1 MSAFDP
7 KRTSDDWSNP
17 LKRQKVGNLLEPT
30 YIQPDVNF
38 FMIRP
43 NAVGRAKEDFMSI
56 RLIAATAA
64 ICLATSGAFAQN
76 AGKPTDPQI
85 AHIAY
90 TAGQIDIE
98 AAQLAL
104 NKSQN
109 KDVREFATDMERD
122 HKAVNDKALAL
133 VKKLN
138 VTPQDNDTSKAL
150 SKQAANKRT
159 ELAKLNGA
167 AFDKAYIDN
176 EVAYHKTVNNALQ
189 NTLIPS
195 ASNPELKDLLTTG
208 LKIFQGHQQHAEH
221 VAAELK

>member
-1 MSAFDP
+1 DRTALNTTKKSGTSWHPLSSKQMSTSVKAR
-7 KRTSDDWSNP
+7 RTQSAGA
-17 LKRQKVGNLLEPT
+17 KGG
-30 YIQPDVNF
+30 F
-38 FMIRP
+38 FMS
-43 NAVGRAKEDFMSI
+43 V
-56 RLIAATAA
+56 RLIAAIAA
-64 ICLATSGAFAQN
+64 VCLSTSGAFAQN

-98 AAQLAL
+98 AAQQAL

-109 KDVREFATDMERD
+109 KDVREFANDMERD

-150 SKQAANKRT
+150 SKQAADKRA

-167 AFDKAYIDN
+167 AFDKAY
-176 EVAYHKTVNNALQ
+176 
-189 NTLIPS
+189 
-195 ASNPELKDLLTTG
+195 
-208 LKIFQGHQQHAEH
+208 
-221 VAAELK
+221 

>member
-1 MSAFDP
+1 VPVLRRQHD
-7 KRTSDDWSNP
+7 RTAIKYDE
-17 LKRQKVGNLLEPT
+17 KVGNLLTPT
-30 YIQPDVNF
+30 FIQADVNF
-38 FMIRP
+38 CESP
-43 NAVGRAKEDFMSI
+43 ANAIGRAKGGYFMSV
-56 RLIAATAA
+56 RLIAAIAA
-64 ICLATSGAFAQN
+64 VCLSTSGAFAQN

-98 AAQLAL
+98 AAQQAL

-150 SKQAANKRT
+150 SKQAADKRA

-176 EVAYHKTVNNALQ
+176 EVAYHKTVNSALQ
-189 NTLIPS
+189 TTLIPS
-195 ASNPELKDLLTTG
+195 ATNPELKDLLTTG
-208 LKIFQGHQQHAEH
+208 LKIFEGHQQHAEH

>member
-1 MSAFDP
+1 MVWHRCAERDFC
-7 KRTSDDWSNP
+7 
-17 LKRQKVGNLLEPT
+17 GN
-30 YIQPDVNF
+30 
-38 FMIRP
+38 R
-43 NAVGRAKEDFMSI
+43 RK
-56 RLIAATAA
+56 
-64 ICLATSGAFAQN
+64 AQQ
-76 AGKPTDPQI
+76 GGD
-85 AHIAY
+85 

-98 AAQLAL
+98 AAQQAL

-133 VKKLN
+133 KKLN
-138 VTPQDNDTSKAL
+138 VTPEDNNTSKTL
-150 SKQAANKRT
+150 SKQAADKRA

-195 ASNPELKDLLTTG
+195 ASNSELKDLLTTG

-221 VAAELK
+221 VATELK

>member
-1 MSAFDP
+1 
-7 KRTSDDWSNP
+7 
-17 LKRQKVGNLLEPT
+17 
-30 YIQPDVNF
+30 
-38 FMIRP
+38 
-43 NAVGRAKEDFMSI
+43 MSI
-56 RLIAATAA
+56 RLLAAAIAA
-64 ICLATSGAFAQN
+64 ICLSTSGVFAQS

-98 AAQLAL
+98 AARQAL

-109 KDVREFATDMERD
+109 KDVREFANDMERD

-138 VTPQDNDTSKAL
+138 VTPEDNDTSKAL
-150 SKQAANKRT
+150 TKQAAEKRA

-195 ASNPELKDLLTTG
+195 AKNPELKDLLTTG
-208 LKIFQGHQQHAEH
+208 LKLFQGHQQHAEQ
-221 VAAELK
+221 VAAKLK

>member
-1 MSAFDP
+1 
-7 KRTSDDWSNP
+7 
-17 LKRQKVGNLLEPT
+17 
-30 YIQPDVNF
+30 
-38 FMIRP
+38 
-43 NAVGRAKEDFMSI
+43 MSI
-56 RLIAATAA
+56 RLIAVTAA

-98 AAQLAL
+98 AAQQAL

-150 SKQAANKRT
+150 SKQAADKRA

-167 AFDKAYIDN
+167 AFDKDYIDN

-189 NTLIPS
+189 NNLIPS
-195 ASNPELKDLLTTG
+195 ASNPELKDLLATG

>member
-1 MSAFDP
+1 MF
-7 KRTSDDWSNP
+7 
-17 LKRQKVGNLLEPT
+17 
-30 YIQPDVNF
+30 
-38 FMIRP
+38 
-43 NAVGRAKEDFMSI
+43 I
-56 RLIAATAA
+56 RLIAVTAA

-98 AAQLAL
+98 AAQQAL

-138 VTPQDNDTSKAL
+138 VTPQDNDTSKTL
-150 SKQAANKRT
+150 SKQAADKRA

-195 ASNPELKDLLTTG
+195 SSNPELKDLLTTG

>member
-1 MSAFDP
+1 
-7 KRTSDDWSNP
+7 
-17 LKRQKVGNLLEPT
+17 
-30 YIQPDVNF
+30 
-38 FMIRP
+38 
-43 NAVGRAKEDFMSI
+43 MSI
-56 RLIAATAA
+56 RLVAAIAA
-64 ICLATSGAFAQN
+64 ICLCTSGAFAQN
-76 AGKPTDPQI
+76 AKPTDPQI

-98 AAQLAL
+98 AAQQAL

-122 HKAVNDKALAL
+122 HKAVNEKALAL

-150 SKQAANKRT
+150 SKQAADKRA

-176 EVAYHKTVNNALQ
+176 EVTYHKTVNSALQ

-195 ASNPELKDLLTTG
+195 ANNPELKDLLTTG